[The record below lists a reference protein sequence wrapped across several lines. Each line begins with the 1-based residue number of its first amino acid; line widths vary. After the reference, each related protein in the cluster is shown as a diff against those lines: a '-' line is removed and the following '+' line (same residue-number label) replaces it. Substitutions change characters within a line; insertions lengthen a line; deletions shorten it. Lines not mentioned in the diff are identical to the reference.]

1 VTAEWQE
8 LAHAYRLQ
16 EDLYKQVLDLV
27 DKQEQLTDAEP
38 NPGSVLEL
46 CESVDRLMRR
56 IASIEARVQPL
67 KERWEKTRDDPEGE
81 LMAALSSIE
90 RLIEKIARAQEGVQ
104 SHLLAQL
111 EKQRR
116 LTDGAR
122 ASVKVSR
129 ARRLYRAG

>member
-1 VTAEWQE
+1 MTAEWQE